1 MLYHT
6 CICVR
11 DVERSATFYDPV
23 MAVLGYKRFWNLT
36 PDAIAYGVHRGE
48 FWIQTPENQKTE
60 DISQRC
66 HYAFTAPDRATVDA
80 LHAAAVAAGGVT
92 HMPPGHYPEYHPLY
106 YGAVI
111 EDLDTNKIEIMLYP
125 RDDAERDREGR

>member
-11 DVERSATFYDPV
+11 DVERSASFYDPV
-23 MAVLGYKRFWNLT
+23 LSLLGFRRFFDFS
-36 PDAIAYGVHRGE
+36 PEAIAYGIDRGQ
-48 FWIQTPENQKTE
+48 FWIQTPEHQKTP

-66 HYAFTAPDRATVDA
+66 HYAFAVKDKAAVDA
-80 LHAAAVAAGGVT
+80 FHAAAVSAGGVT
-92 HMPPGHYPEYHPLY
+92 HLPPGRYPEYHPLY

-111 EDLDTNKIEIMLYP
+111 EDLDTNKVEVHVYP
-125 RDDAERDREGR
+125 RE